1 LIILYNANIYTKTL
15 EFSSASAL
23 AILGE
28 RIISLGSDKHIL
40 SLYGKHANAIDLHGM
55 TVWPGLTDAHLHLVN
70 LSRSLKSID
79 CETPTLQACL
89 DKVAEKA
96 RTLPPGEW
104 IEGHGWNQNI
114 WKDYV
119 YGTATQLD
127 HVSEGHP
134 VFLTAKSLHAAWVN
148 TIALNL
154 AGINA
159 QSPDP
164 PGGHIQRN
172 TAGMPTGILLESAI
186 ALVSNILPTSKPENL
201 AQDLRDLQPYFWRMG
216 ITGVHDFD
224 GADSLNALQI
234 LNQNGHLQLRVR
246 KNLPAKLLPQAID
259 LGLRSGFGDDMLHL
273 GSLKLFADGALGPQ
287 SAALLAPYQGSD
299 SLGTLLS
306 SKADILK
313 IGIPAVEN
321 GWSLTIHA
329 IGDLAN
335 QTVLDTLAD
344 IRAHEE
350 KHQIA
355 QLPHRIEHVQLL
367 DPADQE
373 RLAALNVTA
382 SVQPLH
388 ATSDMHIVDRYWG
401 DRAAN
406 AYAFQSLLNCNTL
419 LVFGSDAPVE
429 SPNPFWGLHAAVT
442 RRQQDG
448 TPCID
453 GWHPEQRIA
462 LTDALNAYTCN
473 PATLAGFEDRLG
485 LISPGFYADLII
497 LPIDPFTLLPQD
509 LFSILPEMTIVNGKL
524 VYQK

>member
-1 LIILYNANIYTKTL
+1 L
-15 EFSSASAL
+15 
-23 AILGE
+23 
-28 RIISLGSDKHIL
+28 
-40 SLYGKHANAIDLHGM
+40 
-55 TVWPGLTDAHLHLVN
+55 
-70 LSRSLKSID
+70 
-79 CETPTLQACL
+79 C
-89 DKVAEKA
+89 
-96 RTLPPGEW
+96 
-104 IEGHGWNQNI
+104 
-114 WKDYV
+114 
-119 YGTATQLD
+119 
-127 HVSEGHP
+127 
-134 VFLTAKSLHAAWVN
+134 
-148 TIALNL
+148 
-154 AGINA
+154 
-159 QSPDP
+159 
-164 PGGHIQRN
+164 
-172 TAGMPTGILLESAI
+172 
-186 ALVSNILPTSKPENL
+186 
-201 AQDLRDLQPYFWRMG
+201 
-216 ITGVHDFD
+216 
-224 GADSLNALQI
+224 
-234 LNQNGHLQLRVR
+234 
-246 KNLPAKLLPQAID
+246 
-259 LGLRSGFGDDMLHL
+259 LRSGFGDDMLHL

-367 DPADQE
+367 DPADQG
-373 RLAALNVTA
+373 RLAALNVVA

-473 PATLAGFEDRLG
+473 PAALAGFEDRLG
-485 LISPGFYADLII
+485 LISPGFYADLIV
-497 LPIDPFTLLPQD
+497 LPIDPFTMLPQD